1 MKYITLALLLLTGVA
16 TTSFAQGLKLPALSP
31 TAKITQAFSTSEIT
45 IDYSRPSMRGRKIF
59 GGLVAYGEV
68 WRTGANAATKV
79 MFGEDV
85 NVGGVDVKAGTY
97 ALYTVPNV
105 NEWEVILN
113 KGVGNWG
120 TGGYTTDDDV
130 ARFKVKPTKFNNA
143 AETFTIT
150 IDDITFNSCD
160 ITLKWENTKVVIPV
174 KANNADRIAKD
185 ITKAVEEP
193 NIPYYQAASYYNET
207 GQNLDKALEYVNK
220 ALETR
225 QDAFWMWNLKA
236 RIAQQLGKK
245 DIAIEAANKAIE
257 VSKGS
262 AYEAEQKRNNEA
274 IIKAMSAK
282 K

>member
-1 MKYITLALLLLTGVA
+1 MKYITLTLALIAGIA
-16 TTSFAQGLKLPALSP
+16 TSSFAQGLKLPALSP
-31 TAKITQAFSTSEIT
+31 TAKIEQSFSTSEIS
-45 IDYSRPSMRGRKIF
+45 IEYSRPSMRGRKIF

-79 MFGEDV
+79 TFGEDV
-85 NVGGVDVKAGTY
+85 NVGGTDVKAGNY
-97 ALYTVPNV
+97 ALYTIPGAT
-105 NEWEVILN
+105 EWEVILN

-120 TGGYTTDDDV
+120 TGGYSTDDDV
-130 ARFKVKPTKFNNA
+130 ARFKVKPSKFNNA
-143 AETFTIT
+143 AQTFTIT

-207 GQNLDKALEYVNK
+207 GQNLDKALEYVSK
-220 ALETR
+220 AIEGR
-225 QDAFWMWNLKA
+225 PDAFWMWHLKA
-236 RIAQQLGKK
+236 KIAKNLGKK
-245 DIAIEAANKAIE
+245 DIAIEAAKKAIE
-257 VSKGS
+257 ISKGS

-274 IIKAMSAK
+274 IIKSLSAK